1 MSQPRTSE
9 LYDMDRMLR
18 STEDPEIPEQL
29 QRIWLDHLLDAEL
42 RGEDG

>member
-9 LYDMDRMLR
+9 LYDMAAMLR
-18 STEDPEIPEQL
+18 SSQDPEIPEQL